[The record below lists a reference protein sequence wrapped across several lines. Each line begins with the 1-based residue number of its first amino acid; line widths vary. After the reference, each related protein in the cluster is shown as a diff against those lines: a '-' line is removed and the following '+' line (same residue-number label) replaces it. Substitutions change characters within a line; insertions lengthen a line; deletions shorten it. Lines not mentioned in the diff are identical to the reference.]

1 MSALAGGAAVAPVVE
16 GVNGETAAYEVVD
29 QARVAAAVFAEPVR
43 DREKGARRR
52 RGAPGPVEQ
61 IGAAA
66 PKHSLPRGYRVA
78 YRVAAD
84 LVALAHFGFILFV
97 VTGGFLILWKSVL
110 LPVHLPVALYAVA
123 IEIVGW
129 TCPLTP
135 LENRFRTLAGE
146 SGYEGGF
153 IDHYFRLILYPADW
167 ERIRLLLGIGVV
179 LLNLAAYGLV
189 LRQRR
194 RRRTTG

>member
-1 MSALAGGAAVAPVVE
+1 MAPVVE
-16 GVNGETAAYEVVD
+16 GVDRKAARDEVID
-29 QARVAAAVFAEPVR
+29 QTRVPAAVLAEPVR
-43 DREKGARRR
+43 DDETGTR
-52 RGAPGPVEQ
+52 RGPWTPCPVEQ
-61 IGAAA
+61 LGAAA
-66 PKHSLPRGYRVA
+66 PKRSLLRDSQVVYRVL
-78 YRVAAD
+78 AD
-84 LVALAHFGFILFV
+84 LVALAHLGFVLFV
-97 VTGGFLILWKSVL
+97 VAGGFLILWKPVL
-110 LPVHLPVALYAVA
+110 IRLHLPVALYAAA

-135 LENRFRTLAGE
+135 LENRFRALAGE

-167 ERIRLLLGIGVV
+167 ERIRVLLGIGVV
-179 LLNLAAYGLV
+179 LVNLAAYGLV